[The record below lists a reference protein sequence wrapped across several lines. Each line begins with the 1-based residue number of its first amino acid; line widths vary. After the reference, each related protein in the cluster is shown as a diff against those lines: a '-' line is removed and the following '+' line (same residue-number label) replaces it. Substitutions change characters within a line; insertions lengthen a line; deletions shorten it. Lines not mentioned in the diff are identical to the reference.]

1 MWPEGTPME
10 RIKLILKKKHSL
22 GTSTEDKGDKKTP
35 VTYSVEQGYN
45 DFSLQKILTFSEWVL
60 SIMPQPGEKK
70 KKKTRKLVRIH

>member
-1 MWPEGTPME
+1 MWPEGTPIE

-45 DFSLQKILTFSEWVL
+45 DFSLENFQSGYYQSCLNQEK
-60 SIMPQPGEKK
+60 KK
-70 KKKTRKLVRIH
+70 KKKTRKLVRTH